1 MNNDEGSIP
10 NLITLSQI
18 PSNMMMKIESDLLDP
33 VVFNQG
39 TGGGDGFCRFQL
51 QNKGILH
58 SHSKIFLSVE
68 ANASVNSGYFNPV
81 TGVGQVIK
89 KAVLKIGNKTLNEV
103 SSWDSLYAVKSS
115 LIKNENN
122 VEREFYTTGRFMNH
136 NFVYDDGSKT
146 QASKYGLDTGWEYE
160 GTGANVPVFA
170 EMDGASPAE
179 SPTFSVDLSDLFPFL
194 KVNQLP
200 LYMMK
205 EPVTIELTFYP
216 TAEGDRI
223 QIASGDDTGKAALI
237 RQNDLKFCAD
247 YVYYGEG
254 DEMARF
260 AEANK
265 DMTFSFVD
273 YRAVETTVNASSLSD
288 GGIIRNL
295 GMANRVV
302 SRVVTTLPDT
312 DLTETHI
319 VTRSNSIAPA
329 LTGTT
334 PGTVK
339 YNLRYNDRYEFSTD
353 VENTARLMSIFT
365 DAEGVPFITRSEFS
379 HERNDVTSN
388 TLNGR
393 AQNVNLNGTFFNLGT
408 KLTNGRVGQRGL
420 EIHLSGTFPASV
432 DTMKNFCEYLR
443 VARLSDGY
451 LEVFNA

>member
-39 TGGGDGFCRFQL
+39 STTTDGFCRFQL

-136 NFVYDDGSKT
+136 NFVYNDGSKT
-146 QASKYGLDTGWEYE
+146 AADKYGLDTGWEYE
-160 GTGANVPVFA
+160 DTAAHVPVWA
-170 EMDGASPAE
+170 EMDGSAPAE

-205 EPVTIELTFYP
+205 EAVTIELTFYP
-216 TAEGDRI
+216 TLGDRI
-223 QIASGDDTGKAALI
+223 QVAAADSAGKAALI
-237 RQNDLKFCAD
+237 RQTDLKFCAD

-273 YRAVETTVNASSLSD
+273 YRAVETSVTNTQLSS
-288 GGIIRNL
+288 GIIRNL

-312 DLTETHI
+312 DLTETNMI
-319 VTRSNSIAPA
+319 TRSNSISPA

-353 VENTARLMSIFT
+353 VDNTARLMSIFT
-365 DAEGVPFITRSEFS
+365 DAEGVPFITRTEFS

-393 AQNVNLNGTFFNLGT
+393 AQNANLNGTFFNLGT

-420 EIHLSGTFPASV
+420 EIHLSGAFPASV

-443 VARLSDGY
+443 VARLSNGMID
-451 LEVFNA
+451 VFNA

>member
-1 MNNDEGSIP
+1 MGDNEGSIP

-18 PSNMMMKIESDLLDP
+18 PSNMMQKIETDLLDP

-39 TGGGDGFCRFQL
+39 SATTDGFCRFQL

-68 ANASVNSGYFNPV
+68 ANASVESGYFNPA
-81 TGVGQVIK
+81 TGVGQLIK
-89 KAVLKIGNKTLNEV
+89 KAVLKVGNKTLNEV
-103 SSWDSLYAVKSS
+103 SAWDGLYSVKSS

-136 NFVYDDGSKT
+136 GFIYEDGSKVL
-146 QASKYGLDTGWEYE
+146 ANGYGLETGWEYE
-160 GTGANVPVFA
+160 GDRANVPKWA
-170 EMDGASPAE
+170 EMDGTAKDE
-179 SPTFSVDLSDLFPFL
+179 SPTFGIDLSDLFPFL

-205 EPVTIELTFYP
+205 EAITIELTFYP
-216 TAEGDRI
+216 TVGDRL
-223 QIASGDDTGKAALI
+223 QIASADSPGKEALI
-237 RQNDLKFCAD
+237 RQTDLKFCAD

-254 DEMARF
+254 DEMAKF

-265 DMTFSFVD
+265 NMTFSFVD
-273 YRAVETTVNASSLSD
+273 YRAVETTVSNTQLSN
-288 GGIIRNL
+288 GLIRNL

-302 SRVVTTLPDT
+302 PRVITTLPDS
-312 DLTETHI
+312 DLSETNI
-319 VTRSNSIAPA
+319 LTRANSIAPA
-329 LTGTT
+329 LTGSV

-365 DAEGVPFITRSEFS
+365 DAEGVPFLTRCEYT
-379 HERNDVTSN
+379 HERNEITSH

-393 AQNVNLNGTFFNLGT
+393 AQNANLNGTFFNLGT

-420 EIHLSGTFPASV
+420 EIHISGGFPAST
-432 DTMKNFCEYLR
+432 DTMRNYCEYLR
-443 VARLSDGY
+443 VAQLNNGE
-451 LEVFNA
+451 LQVFNA